1 MKLRI
6 VSPVLVT
13 GLLVTAAAAQQN
25 GIPNEVQTVLQNFS
39 KSALRAHMDFL
50 ADDLLEGRG
59 TGTRGQEIAAKYVA
73 TQFEAAGLEPAG
85 VKSSYLQPVPLR
97 EIQVQRDACEVAIVK
112 NADVQPLKWGVDYVT
127 RGSEV
132 STDAAIEAQVVFA
145 GYGVVNRDRNYDDYA
160 GLDVKG
166 KIVAVLFGAP
176 SAFPSEERAH
186 FASGVEKSRLAA
198 ARGAVGY
205 LSLRTPETDALLPWS
220 RSVIGAELPA
230 FRWLDPNGVP
240 NDSFKELR
248 AGATLSNEGADRLF
262 AGAPES
268 WSAVQKDAKNG
279 KLKGFDLPVKVR
291 MHVVSKHRE
300 VNSPNVVAVLRGS
313 DAALSGEYVV
323 YSAHTDHLGIG
334 RPINGDA
341 IYNGAVDDASGISAL
356 IEMAKAFASLP
367 KRPNRSIL
375 FLAATAEEKGLLGA
389 DYFAHY
395 PTVPAANLVADIN
408 MDGASVFYTF
418 KDVVP
423 LGAEHSTMSDNVSR
437 AAAALHLQVSPDPM
451 PEQVSFIR
459 ADHYPFVRQGIPA
472 ITIGEGLQAKD
483 PNVDARKFVEN
494 WIATRYHAP
503 SDDMNQPLDF
513 DATVQFMQVSFL
525 IGYDLAEQKARPSW
539 KSGDFFGNLYA
550 RSH

>member
-1 MKLRI
+1 MRKAISRWKFAWVAVFLTALLAIAAPTTTTQIASVDPQRYLNDVKLLTE
-6 VSPVLVT
+6 P
-13 GLLVTAAAAQQN
+13 
-25 GIPNEVQTVLQNFS
+25 
-39 KSALRAHMDFL
+39 KM
-50 ADDLLEGRG
+50 EGRG
-59 TGTRGQEIAAKYVA
+59 DGTKGLVRAEHVL
-73 TQFEAAGLEPAG
+73 EARYKSLGLEPAG
-85 VKSSYLQPVPLR
+85 SHGYLQPFVVTTGAKLKG
-97 EIQVQRDACEVAIVK
+97 K
-112 NADVQPLKWGVDYVT
+112 NHFAVENGKTSTELKPEQDYVPFSFSRSGAET
-127 RGSEV
+127 
-132 STDAAIEAQVVFA
+132 APLVFVGFGITA
-145 GYGVVNRDRNYDDYA
+145 PEFDYDDYA

-166 KIVAVLFGAP
+166 KIVAVIFGAP
-176 SAFPSEERAH
+176 AAFPSEERAH
-186 FASGVEKSRLAA
+186 FASGIEKSRLAA

-205 LSLRTPETDALLPWS
+205 LALRTPETDALLPWN
-220 RSVIGAELPA
+220 RSVIGAELPG

-262 AGAPES
+262 AGAAES
-268 WSAVQKDAKNG
+268 WTAAQKDAQDG
-279 KLKGFDLPVKVR
+279 KLHGFDLPVKLR

-313 DAALSGEYVV
+313 DPALSGEYVI

-334 RPINGDA
+334 RPLNGDG
-341 IYNGAVDDASGISAL
+341 IYNGAVDDASGVSAL

-367 KRPNRSIL
+367 KRPNRSTL

-395 PTVPAANLVADIN
+395 PTVPASSLVADVN

-418 KDVVP
+418 KDIVP
-423 LGAEHSTMSDNVSR
+423 LGAEHTTMADTVNR
-437 AAAALHLQVSPDPM
+437 AAAALQLQVSPDPM
-451 PEQVSFIR
+451 PEQVNFIR

-483 PNVDARKFVEN
+483 PHLDARKFVEN

-513 DATVQFMQVSFL
+513 DATVEFMQISFL

-539 KSGDFFGNLYA
+539 KSGDFFGALYA
-550 RSH
+550 HK

>member
-1 MKLRI
+1 MKPRI
-6 VSPVLVT
+6 VSAALVT
-13 GLLVTAAAAQQN
+13 GLFVTAMAAQQN
-25 GIPNEVQTVLQNFS
+25 GLPPAVETVLQNFS
-39 KSALRAHMDFL
+39 KAALRAHMDFL

-85 VKSSYLQPVPLR
+85 VKGTYLQPVPLR
-97 EIQVQRDACEVAIVK
+97 EIQVQRDTCEVAIIK
-112 NADVQPLKWGVDYVT
+112 NSEIQPLTWGVDYVV
-127 RGSEV
+127 RGSEL
-132 STDAAIEAQVVFA
+132 STDVSVEAPVVFA
-145 GYGVVNRDRNYDDYA
+145 GFGVIHHDRNYDDYA

-166 KIVAVLFGAP
+166 KIVTVIFGAP
-176 SAFPSEERAH
+176 ASFPSEERAH
-186 FASGVEKSRLAA
+186 FASGVEKARLAA

-205 LSLRTPETDALLPWS
+205 IALRTPETDALLPWS
-220 RSVIGAELPA
+220 RSVIGAEMPA

-248 AGATLSNEGADRLF
+248 AGATLSNEGAERLF
-262 AGAPES
+262 AGAPEN
-268 WSAVQKDAKNG
+268 WTAVQKDAKDG
-279 KLKGFDLPVKVR
+279 KLHGFALPVKIR

-313 DAALSGEYVV
+313 DPALSGEYVI

-334 RPINGDA
+334 RPLNGDA
-341 IYNGAVDDASGISAL
+341 IYNGAVDDASGVSAL

-395 PTVPAANLVADIN
+395 PTVPASSLVADIN

-418 KDVVP
+418 KDIVP
-423 LGAEHSTMSDNVSR
+423 LGAEHTTISDNANR
-437 AAAALHLQVSPDPM
+437 AAASLHLQVSPDPM

-483 PNVDARKFVEN
+483 PNIDARKFVEN

-513 DATVQFMQVSFL
+513 DATVEFMQVSFL

-539 KSGDFFGNLYA
+539 KSGDFFGGLY
-550 RSH
+550 SPHK

>member
-6 VSPVLVT
+6 VWAVLVT
-13 GLLVTAAAAQQN
+13 VVLVTAIAAQQS
-25 GIPNEVQTVLQNFS
+25 GLPAEVQTVLQNFS
-39 KSALRAHMDFL
+39 KPALRAHMEFL

-85 VKSSYLQPVPLR
+85 VKGAYLQPVPLR
-97 EIQVQRDACEVAIVK
+97 EIQVERDACDVAIVR
-112 NADVQPLKWGVDYVT
+112 NGDVQTLKWGVDYVT
-127 RGSEV
+127 RGSEL
-132 STDAAIEAQVVFA
+132 STDVSIEAPVVFA
-145 GYGVVNRDRNYDDYA
+145 GYGVINRARKYDDYA
-160 GLDVKG
+160 GIDVKG
-166 KIVAVLFGAP
+166 KIVAVIFGAP
-176 SAFPSEERAH
+176 AAFPSEERAH
-186 FASGVEKSRLAA
+186 FASGIEKSRLAA

-205 LSLRTPETDALLPWS
+205 LALRTPETDALLPWN

-248 AGATLSNEGADRLF
+248 AGATFSNEGADRLF
-262 AGAPES
+262 AGAAES
-268 WSAVQKDAKNG
+268 WTAAQKDAQDG
-279 KLKGFDLPVKVR
+279 KLHGFDLPVKLR
-291 MHVVSKHRE
+291 MHVVSKHRQ
-300 VNSPNVVAVLRGS
+300 VNSPNVVAVLPGS
-313 DAALSGEYVV
+313 DPALSGEYVI

-334 RPINGDA
+334 RPLNGDG
-341 IYNGAVDDASGISAL
+341 IYNGAVDDASGVSAL

-367 KRPNRSIL
+367 KRPNRSML

-395 PTVPAANLVADIN
+395 PTVPAASLVADVN

-418 KDVVP
+418 KDIVP
-423 LGAEHSTMSDNVSR
+423 LGAEHTTMADTVNR
-437 AAAALHLQVSPDPM
+437 AAAALQLQVSPDPM
-451 PEQVSFIR
+451 PEQVNFIR

-483 PNVDARKFVEN
+483 PHLDGRKFVEN

-513 DATVQFMQVSFL
+513 DATVEFMQISFL

-539 KSGDFFGNLYA
+539 KSDDFFGALYA
-550 RSH
+550 HK

>member
-1 MKLRI
+1 MKLRMA
-6 VSPVLVT
+6 SALLAA
-13 GLLVTAAAAQQN
+13 GLLLEVATAQDGAL
-25 GIPNEVQTVLQNFS
+25 PSDVQTVLQSFS
-39 KSALRAHMDFL
+39 KAALRAHMNFL

-85 VKSSYLQPVPLR
+85 LKGSYLQPVPLR

-112 NADVQPLKWGVDYVT
+112 NGDVLPLKWGVDYVA
-127 RGSEV
+127 RGSELA
-132 STDAAIEAQVVFA
+132 TDSAVEAPVVFA

-160 GLDVKG
+160 ALDVKR
-166 KIVAVLFGAP
+166 KIVAVIFGAP
-176 SAFPSEERAH
+176 DSFPSEERAH
-186 FASGVEKSRLAA
+186 FASGVEKSRIAA

-205 LSLRTPETDALLPWS
+205 LVLRTPGTDALLPWN

-248 AGATLSNEGADRLF
+248 AGATLSNEGANRLF
-262 AGAPES
+262 ADAPES
-268 WSAVQKDAKNG
+268 WNAVQKDAKDG
-279 KLKGFDLPVKVR
+279 KLHGFALPVKVR

-300 VNSPNVVAVLRGS
+300 VNSPNVVAALRGS
-313 DAALSGEYVV
+313 DPTLSGEYVV

-395 PTVPAANLVADIN
+395 PTVPAAGLVADIN

-423 LGAEHSTMSDNVSR
+423 LGAEHTTMSDNVNR
-437 AAAALHLQVSPDPM
+437 AAAALQLQVSPDPM

-459 ADHYPFVRQGIPA
+459 ADHYPFVRRGIPA

-483 PNVDARKFVEN
+483 PNVDARKLVEN

-513 DATVQFMQVSFL
+513 DATVEFMQVSFL
-525 IGYDLAEQKARPSW
+525 IGYDVSQQKARPSW

-550 RSH
+550 RNH